1 MEFIKVGKYYML
13 KNSNGRI
20 ITEKEKLQ
28 LENKELVLK
37 DIEGC
42 NCQGETTKK
51 ISKNK
56 KRIKEIEKEEKNIA
70 TSKENEVEPN
80 ESIKKTDSTI

>member
-1 MEFIKVGKYYML
+1 MEFVKVGKNYML

-28 LENKELVLK
+28 LENKELILK

-42 NCQGETTKK
+42 NCQAETTKK
-51 ISKNK
+51 ITKNK

-80 ESIKKTDSTI
+80 ESIEETDSTI